1 MHKILSETRLTL
13 SQLARAQSVNTAT
26 VWRWTIKG
34 VRGVKL
40 ESLAVG
46 GRRVTSVEAFERF
59 IAATNSNTVAT
70 PPVPSPHERRK
81 AVERAE
87 RELKEAGI

>member
-1 MHKILSETRLTL
+1 MQSILTETRLTL
-13 SQLARAQSVNTAT
+13 SQLARAQGVSPAT
-26 VWRWTIKG
+26 TWRWTIKG

-46 GRRVTSVEAFERF
+46 GRRVTSAEAFERF

-70 PPVPSPHERRK
+70 PPVPSPHERRR
-81 AVERAE
+81 AIEAAE
-87 RELKEAGI
+87 RDLSKAGI